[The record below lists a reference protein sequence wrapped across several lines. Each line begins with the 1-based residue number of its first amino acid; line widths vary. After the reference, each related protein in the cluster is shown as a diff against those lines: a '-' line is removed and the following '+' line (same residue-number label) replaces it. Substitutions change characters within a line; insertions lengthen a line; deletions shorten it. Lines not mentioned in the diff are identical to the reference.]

1 MLFSAMTI
9 FIRRSGFTVLLAGV
23 LAVGGCRSDH
33 ISVNPK
39 DPKSP
44 QFAYRLDELALL
56 QMAADDIM
64 DLERKKQY
72 GRIYDDYASRG
83 FKRMVSR
90 RHFLIM
96 SNCVETHLG
105 ALQEFDINEIGFRR
119 EVLKE
124 QPGAPLDVL
133 NRRATRAKGT
143 IDEQLVFIAD
153 GVNFK
158 LNGLYWVA
166 KDKQFLECIRNSS
179 QLEATTRPPKGTP
192 LVAGEPPVAATSPAQ
207 PGESAATGKPG
218 EPTTTPGSAPD
229 DQAVPVEKLAPSEAG
244 QKTIQV
250 RPAGA
255 GAVEDTRPTPAPK
268 MKSTRSSE
276 KSGQTGESPATPL
289 EPVQPTPE
297 LQPAPTQNNNEH
309 PDD

>member
-9 FIRRSGFTVLLAGV
+9 FIRRSGFSVLLAGI
-23 LAVGGCRSDH
+23 LALGGCRSDH

-72 GRIYDDYASRG
+72 GRIYDDYASHG

-90 RHFLIM
+90 RHFLVM

-158 LNGLYWVA
+158 LNGLYWIA

-179 QLEATTRPPKGTP
+179 QLEASTRPPEDTQP
-192 LVAGEPPVAATSPAQ
+192 VAGQSPAQ
-207 PGESAATGKPG
+207 AGESAATGKPG
-218 EPTTTPGSAPD
+218 EPATAPGSAPD
-229 DQAVPVEKLAPSEAG
+229 GQAVPVEKPAPSEAG
-244 QKTIQV
+244 QKTMQAH
-250 RPAGA
+250 PAGA

-268 MKSTRSSE
+268 KKSTRSADKTE
-276 KSGQTGESPATPL
+276 QTGESPATPL
-289 EPVQPTPE
+289 EPVQPMPE
-297 LQPAPTQNNNEH
+297 LQPAPTHTNNEH

>member
-1 MLFSAMTI
+1 MLFAAMTI
-9 FIRRSGFTVLLAGV
+9 FIRRSGFIVLLAGL
-23 LAVGGCRSDH
+23 LALGGCRSDH

-72 GRIYDDYASRG
+72 GRIYDDYASHG

-124 QPGAPLDVL
+124 QPGTPLEVL

-143 IDEQLVFIAD
+143 IDEQMVFIGD

-158 LNGLYWVA
+158 LNGLYWIA
-166 KDKQFLECIRNSS
+166 KDKQFLECIRNSPEM
-179 QLEATTRPPKGTP
+179 EANTRPPEEIQP
-192 LVAGEPPVAATSPAQ
+192 VAGQPPLGTTPPTQ
-207 PGESAATGKPG
+207 PGEPASTGKPG
-218 EPTTTPGSAPD
+218 EPATASEPAPD
-229 DQAVPVEKLAPSEAG
+229 GQTAPVQQMAPSEVG
-244 QKTIQV
+244 QKTIQA

-255 GAVEDTRPTPAPK
+255 GAVEDTRPAQTPK
-268 MKSTRSSE
+268 KKSTRSAE
-276 KSGQTGESPATPL
+276 QSGQTGGSPATPL
-289 EPVQPTPE
+289 EPVQPMPE
-297 LQPAPTQNNNEH
+297 LQPTPAHNNNEH